1 MYFCKGDGE
10 LFLFELMMR
19 QVPGFRPRRNGIH
32 VQKQDVSIDQV
43 FEKDRKEEM
52 KLRMEMYEVPKR
64 IRKDAEEREAD
75 DEFYRD
81 AAHKGRFLKELN
93 GPCAKKMRESGKFLA
108 AVFLLSSDEWLWDQV
123 RDSVTDAGIFYDNML
138 LKGASV
144 DQYILFHAAKEIYTG
159 VPFVSMEEMADSTI
173 VSDELLALIV
183 SAYLLRV
190 VGLNLEGRKRKN
202 GKGCL

>member
-1 MYFCKGDGE
+1 MYFCKEDGE

-19 QVPGFRPRRNGIH
+19 QVPGFRPRRSGIH
-32 VQKQDVSIDQV
+32 VRKQDVSIDQA
-43 FEKDRKEEM
+43 FEKEGKKEM

-64 IRKDAEEREAD
+64 IRKDAEGREAD
-75 DEFYRD
+75 DELYRD
-81 AAHKGRFLKELN
+81 AAHKERFVKELN
-93 GPCAKKMRESGKFLA
+93 GTCAKRMRENGKFLA
-108 AVFLLSSDEWLWDQV
+108 AVFLLTSDEWLWEQV
-123 RDSVTDAGIFYDNML
+123 RAAVTDAGIFFDNML
-138 LKGASV
+138 IKGANV

-190 VGLNLEGRKRKN
+190 AGLNLEGRKRKHE
-202 GKGCL
+202 